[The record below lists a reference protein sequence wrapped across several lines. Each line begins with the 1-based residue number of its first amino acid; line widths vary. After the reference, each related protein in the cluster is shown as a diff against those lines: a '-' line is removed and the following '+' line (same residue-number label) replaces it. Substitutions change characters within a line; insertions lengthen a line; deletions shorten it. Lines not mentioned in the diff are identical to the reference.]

1 MTNVQL
7 QSDERIDQLFSQDI
21 QIIQSASVFAFSL
34 DAVLLAHFAKA
45 PKGGRGL
52 TVDLCAGNG
61 AIGLFYSQ
69 KSLGPITEVELQ
81 PRLADMAS
89 RSILLNGLEDRMNVL
104 NIDLADTLDF
114 IEGGSAETVL
124 CNPPYFLNSESSQKN
139 PNEHLAIARHEITT
153 NLDAVCQ
160 TASRLLKMNGK
171 LFMVHRP
178 DRLVDVLSAMQAV
191 RLAPKRIQFVHPK
204 AGKEANMVL
213 IEAIKDGKSGGVR
226 VLEPQ
231 VVYDDNGQYTPMIHQ
246 VLYGE

>member
-153 NLDAVCQ
+153 NLDTVCQ